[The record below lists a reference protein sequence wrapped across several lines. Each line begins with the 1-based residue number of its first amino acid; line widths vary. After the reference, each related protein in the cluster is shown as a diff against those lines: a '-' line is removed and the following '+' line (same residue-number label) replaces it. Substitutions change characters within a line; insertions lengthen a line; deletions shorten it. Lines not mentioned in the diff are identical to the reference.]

1 MKGFKNDPERA
12 SLLLNRFQH
21 CSAAGYSKIS
31 RAHVPLQLLI
41 RPTQRGA
48 SENKTLSQE
57 LWPSLEVKAIVE
69 RRGAALSEIREQR
82 MMWPNG
88 MEREWEELSD
98 IPRT

>member
-1 MKGFKNDPERA
+1 MPLTVNKKDTKGSA
-12 SLLLNRFQH
+12 SLSKFRQVAVVFLLF
-21 CSAAGYSKIS
+21 K
-31 RAHVPLQLLI
+31 
-41 RPTQRGA
+41 
-48 SENKTLSQE
+48 E

-82 MMWPNG
+82 VMWPNG